1 MMPRHP
7 YTLSTD
13 DFLAAKAYV
22 QRKLATQPDW
32 LDNRQA
38 EEQWTDA
45 KRDPLTLG
53 QWCERWLNEDQ
64 WRQLKAALRAAR
76 KRHRARSGT
85 RDPAVNVTLSRPAW
99 LILSALARHDGLT
112 LSDWLI
118 RRHHDEWLNL

>member
-1 MMPRHP
+1 MARPP

-32 LDNRQA
+32 LDNLQA
-38 EEQWTDA
+38 EEQWTKA
-45 KRDPLTLG
+45 KRDPPTLG
-53 QWCERWLNEDQ
+53 HWCERWLNEPQ

-76 KRHRARSGT
+76 KRHRDHSGS
-85 RDPAVNVTLSRPAW
+85 RDPAVNVTLSRRAW

-112 LSDWLI
+112 FSDWLI

>member
-1 MMPRHP
+1 MARPP

-32 LDNRQA
+32 LDNLQA
-38 EEQWTDA
+38 EEQWTEA
-45 KRDPLTLG
+45 RRDPLTLG
-53 QWCERWLNEDQ
+53 QWCERWLNEPQ

-76 KRHRARSGT
+76 KRHRDRSGT